1 MRILL
6 IEDDATLADA
16 LTRALRMASHT
27 IDWAPDG
34 EAGDQALNGRV
45 HDVAVLD
52 VRLPKMAGWEVL
64 RRLRAR
70 KDSIPVLLLTVCDS
84 LDDRVRGLDLGADDY
99 LTKPF
104 ELPELEARLRALYR
118 RSHGAGP
125 EIEHGPLLFDNIG
138 RRAYVN
144 GEPLELSARELSVL
158 EVLLLR
164 IGRVISK
171 DQINHH
177 LCDFE
182 QDLGANAIEV
192 YMHRL
197 RRKLEPAGI
206 VIRTVRGLGYLLEKP
221 QHA

>member
-1 MRILL
+1 MRVLL
-6 IEDDATLADA
+6 IEDDPTLGDA
-16 LTRALRMASHT
+16 LTRALRMASHSV
-27 IDWAPDG
+27 DWAPDG
-34 EAGDQALNGRV
+34 ETGDRALNSRV
-45 HDVAVLD
+45 HDAVVLD
-52 VRLPKMAGWEVL
+52 VRLPKMPGWEVL
-64 RRLRAR
+64 RRMRAR
-70 KDSIPVLLLTVCDS
+70 KDNVPVLLLTVCDS
-84 LDDRVRGLDLGADDY
+84 LEDRVRGLDLGADDY

-125 EIEHGPLLFDNIG
+125 EIQHGPLRFDNVG

-144 GEPLELSARELSVL
+144 DEPLELSARELSLL

-171 DQINHH
+171 DQISHH
-177 LCDFE
+177 LCDFD
-182 QDLGANAIEV
+182 QDIGVNAIEV
-192 YMHRL
+192 CMHRL

-206 VIRTVRGLGYLLEKP
+206 VIRTIRGLGYLMEKP